1 MLFIKL
7 GGSLITDKTRPNT
20 PRYDVLAQLAKEIY
34 EFGYAPIQS
43 KIQNS
48 NPKILFG
55 HGSGSFGHA
64 AAKQYG
70 TRDGVHHADGWRG
83 FGHVSVAAAQL
94 NRIVADALFAA
105 GVPVMSF
112 LPSALVRCHDGRIIE
127 MKSDGIEAAL
137 SHGLAPLIMG
147 DVAFDEVRGGT
158 ITSTEEEF
166 AFLAQTLPVT
176 RVLLAGETEG
186 VYERYPDGPI
196 LPSITPANWQAIRGG
211 VGASRGADVTGGM
224 ASKVSDMIKLVQ
236 AYPHLSIHIFSGLHP
251 GNLTRVMSGEP
262 LGTTIVNG

>member
-20 PRYDVLAQLAKEIY
+20 PRHDVLARLAQEIAD
-34 EFGYAPIQS
+34 FISFDQS
-43 KIQNS
+43 KI
-48 NPKILFG
+48 LLG

-64 AAKQYG
+64 AAKQHG
-70 TRDGVHHADGWRG
+70 TRNGVHDAEGWRG

-112 LPSALVRCHDGRIIE
+112 LPSSLVRCRDGQIVE
-127 MKSDGIEAAL
+127 MKCDGIEAAL
-137 SHGLAPLIMG
+137 AHQLVPLIMG

-166 AFLAQTLPVT
+166 AFLAQSLPVT

-196 LPSITPANWQAIRGG
+196 VSNITPANWQAVRGG
-211 VGASRGADVTGGM
+211 VGGSRGADVTGGM
-224 ASKVSDMIKLVQ
+224 ASKVGDMLKLVQ
-236 AYPHLSIHIFSGLHP
+236 TYPHLRIHIFSGLVP
-251 GNLTRVMSGEP
+251 GNLTRVMAGEP
-262 LGTTIVNG
+262 LGTTVSNS